1 MAIYTGKV
9 IDGVIQPHGVL
20 LPEGTK
26 VTILVPGD
34 EEPLDLS
41 PDMIAEI
48 EESIAQIERGEYVT
62 WEELREQLGRTEQEA
77 QPR

>member
-26 VTILVPGD
+26 VTILVPED
-34 EEPLDLS
+34 EEPFDLS
-41 PDMIAEI
+41 PDMIAEL

-62 WEELREQLGRTEQEA
+62 WEELREQLKRTEQEA

>member
-1 MAIYTGKV
+1 VSVYSGKV
-9 IDGVIQPHGVL
+9 VNGVIQVVGVM

-26 VTILVPGD
+26 VTVLVPED
-34 EEPLDLS
+34 EEHFDLS
-41 PDMIAEI
+41 PDMIAEL

-62 WEELREQLGRTEQEA
+62 WEELREELKTATREA